1 MPYYQGK
8 YPIKNSDK
16 YVGDLSK
23 PIIYR
28 SSWEF
33 EIMLALDESD
43 KVKHWGSE
51 EIMIPYFNPESE
63 KDVNRYFIDFYVELI
78 DGNKYLIEIK
88 PSKFTNLESYSRE
101 RSESAKKE
109 YHKNFLKWMSASEFA
124 KSQNMKFLVL
134 TENEIPVVKELLKS
148 KK

>member
-1 MPYYQGK
+1 MGYYQGE
-8 YPIKNSDK
+8 YSIKNPDK
-16 YVGDLSK
+16 YVGDLTK
-23 PIIYR
+23 KIIYR

-43 KVKHWGSE
+43 KVKCWSSE
-51 EIMIPYFNPESE
+51 EFMIPYFNPESG
-63 KDVNRYFIDFYVELI
+63 KDVNRYFIDFFVELV

-88 PSKFTNLESYSRE
+88 PSKFTDLDKYSKEKSDSVRQ
-101 RSESAKKE
+101 E